1 MEQVITGIENVSNEI
16 FYEIFD
22 YLDGGEVYNAFSN
35 LNYRFQQLIRSSSFL
50 FKLRFRETN
59 DQQLINKYKEMI
71 RDYKHRIISFHLCLS
86 PRSFSSFSIDSS
98 FDRLE
103 SLSLTGIHP
112 NTLSSYLIKLDRIPR
127 LYSLTINT
135 KNGFDDLSINICFT
149 SIEVLQIYDI

>member
-35 LNYRFQQLIRSSSFL
+35 LNYRFQQLLRSSSFL

-71 RDYKHRIISFHLCLS
+71 RNYKHRIISFHLCLS

-98 FDRLE
+98 FDCLE

-112 NTLSSYLIKLDRIPR
+112 NT
-127 LYSLTINT
+127 
-135 KNGFDDLSINICFT
+135 
-149 SIEVLQIYDI
+149 